1 MITGII
7 LASGFSR
14 RMKRDKLLME
24 IEGKKLIERVIEA
37 CINSNLDDIILVY
50 RVDDLK
56 KIGEKYSI
64 KSIYNEKAHLGQS
77 EGLKLGVREATRADS
92 YMFLVG
98 DQPFLTSEL
107 INTLIKEYKE
117 SYLPIL
123 VPYYNGHRGMP
134 MIISSIFREE
144 LLNITGD
151 KGGRD
156 IVQKNISKVKK
167 IYIEEEKLGMDI
179 DNEEDLNILKESL
192 KVNDNSK

>member
-24 IEGKKLIERVIEA
+24 IEGMKLIERVIEA